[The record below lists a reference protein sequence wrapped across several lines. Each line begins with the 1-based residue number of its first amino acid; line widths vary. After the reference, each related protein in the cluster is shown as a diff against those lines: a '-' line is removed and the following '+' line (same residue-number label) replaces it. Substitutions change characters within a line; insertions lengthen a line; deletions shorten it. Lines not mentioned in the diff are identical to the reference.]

1 MSSVKIVDHLAHHSG
16 LGKGIQAE
24 WFGQGV
30 RFEADEDRG
39 GLAGLDDLEDE
50 QVRVSP
56 RNDLQKIGL
65 LGRGAE
71 VFGEVLQELV
81 GLEARKEGL
90 RDLRLSSQAAEENRE
105 KNQHFFH
112 YKNLYPG
119 FTFGSLN
126 WRFSS
131 SVFPVLF

>member
-1 MSSVKIVDHLAHHSG
+1 MSPIQIVNNLAHHGG

-24 WFGQGV
+24 WFGEGV
-30 RFEADEDRG
+30 RFEPDKDRR
-39 GLAGLDDLEDE
+39 GLPRFDDLEDKE
-50 QVRVSP
+50 VRASP
-56 RNDLQKIGL
+56 GQDLQKIGL

-71 VFGEVLQELV
+71 VLGEVLQKLV
-81 GLEARKEGL
+81 GLEPRKKRLG
-90 RDLRLSSQAAEENRE
+90 DLRLAAKPAEENRE

-119 FTFGSLN
+119 FTFESLN

-131 SVFPVLF
+131 SVFLVLF